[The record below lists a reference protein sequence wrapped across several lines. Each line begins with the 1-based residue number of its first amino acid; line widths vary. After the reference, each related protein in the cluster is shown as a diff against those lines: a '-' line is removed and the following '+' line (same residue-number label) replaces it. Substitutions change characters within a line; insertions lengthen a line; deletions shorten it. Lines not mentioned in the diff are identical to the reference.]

1 MVTSAGDAARGAVH
15 ATVARVPGA
24 RYSRARGV
32 AATQPLLPLPP
43 SDTSRGY
50 ISWKI
55 PESTGSVPGAGEPA
69 QPQPDLQEIVFRP
82 HLMKDVVRNQ
92 VLKV

>member
-1 MVTSAGDAARGAVH
+1 MRQLLV
-15 ATVARVPGA
+15 TVAPGA
-24 RYSRARGV
+24 RYSRARGL

-55 PESTGSVPGAGEPA
+55 PESTGSLPGAGEPA
-69 QPQPDLQEIVFRP
+69 QLQSDLQAIVFRP